1 MGIAGPQAPGAT
13 GTRLEGEVVV
23 VTGAS
28 GSLGRAICVAAAQ
41 EGAQVVAVARDRSRL
56 EETGDRV
63 RLGVDSPARCRE
75 PLLLGLDV
83 RSEADMRTMAV
94 AVEERFGRADALV
107 TAHGIGTA
115 GSDGR
120 AVPHA
125 FSRLPLPEWSAVIDT
140 NLKGV
145 FLSNRAVLPMMVR
158 QGRGRIVN
166 ISSARGGLHGQAF
179 GAAYC
184 ASKFGVRG
192 LSEALA
198 EEVRRHGIRVEV
210 LLPEAVESA
219 LIARTSLGAGRRRSL
234 PPERVAAVTLW
245 HLCQAGDA
253 TMPETLIAALGVCC
267 NAAVTVEGDESERGE
282 RR

>member
-1 MGIAGPQAPGAT
+1 MGSARPQPPGET
-13 GTRLEGEVVV
+13 GTNLEGEVVV

-28 GSLGRAICVAAAQ
+28 GSLGRAICVAAAR
-41 EGAQVVAVARDRSRL
+41 EGAQVVAVARDCSRL
-56 EETGDRV
+56 EETAIRV
-63 RLGVDSPARCRE
+63 RGLAGSDPRHRA
-75 PLLLGLDV
+75 PLLLSLDV
-83 RSEADMRTMAV
+83 RCEADMKAMAD
-94 AVEERFGRADALV
+94 AIEDRFGRADALV

-115 GSDGR
+115 GAGGR

-125 FSRLPLPEWSAVIDT
+125 FSRLPLAEWSAVIDT

-158 QGRGRIVN
+158 QGRGRILN
-166 ISSARGGLHGQAF
+166 ISSARGGLRGQAF

-219 LIARTSLGAGRRRSL
+219 LIAHTSLGAGRRRSL
-234 PPERVAAVTLW
+234 PPERVAALTVW
-245 HLCQAGDA
+245 RLCRAGDA
-253 TMPETLIAALGVCC
+253 TMPETRIAAL
-267 NAAVTVEGDESERGE
+267 ASH
-282 RR
+282 